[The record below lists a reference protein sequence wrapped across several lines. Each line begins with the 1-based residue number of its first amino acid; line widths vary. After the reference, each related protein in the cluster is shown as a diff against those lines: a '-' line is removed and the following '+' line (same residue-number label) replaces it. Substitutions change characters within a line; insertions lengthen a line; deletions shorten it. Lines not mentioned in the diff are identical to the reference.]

1 MLEKTKINPTFK
13 ILSAFGIILI
23 VSGHIPKG
31 GGISFLYEWFSPYS
45 FHITLFVFIAGYF
58 YKEASEEGVLRYLWH
73 KIKRLII
80 PLYLWNLFYGVF
92 DWLLTFKGFQI
103 GEPINLYNLFVVP
116 LCSGESAF
124 AFNVGGWFA
133 SALFFTEVVNL
144 LIRKL
149 FGKSNMA
156 KEIILALFYLAVGIT
171 GICLSIKG
179 YNTGLMLVITRVMFF
194 LPFFALGRVY
204 KLYLERLDDKV
215 GNVTYMLILFAI
227 QLIVLF
233 NCKQSVL
240 YTASWSKD
248 FNNGPIVPII
258 TSITGIAFWLR
269 LSKMLTPALKDSRA
283 VRLVADNTYSIMIN
297 HFLGFFLFN
306 TLQYSLRHSPIFT
319 LEFSVREYGTN
330 VWCFN
335 IPEELKPYGFI
346 YLFCGIAVP
355 VIIGVL
361 LKHIKT
367 KGKLLLSKRA
377 KNEQSDNAEADAK
390 V

>member
-1 MLEKTKINPTFK
+1 MIEKSKINPTFK

-58 YKEASEEGVLRYLWH
+58 YKETSEDGVFRYLWH

-80 PLYLWNLFYGVF
+80 PLYLWNFFYGVF

-103 GEPINLYNLFVVP
+103 GEPITLRNLFVIP

-133 SALFFTEVVNL
+133 SALFFAEVVNL
-144 LIRKL
+144 FIRKL
-149 FGKSNMA
+149 FGKNSTV
-156 KEIILALFYLAVGIT
+156 KEIILALLYFAVGIA
-171 GICLSIKG
+171 GVCLSIKG
-179 YNTGLMLVITRVMFF
+179 YNTGIMLVVTRVMFF
-194 LPFFALGRVY
+194 LPFFALGRIY
-204 KLYLERLDDKV
+204 KLYLEKYDDKI
-215 GNVTYMLILFAI
+215 GNITYMLILFAL
-227 QLIVLF
+227 QLIILF
-233 NCKQSVL
+233 NCEQSVL

-248 FNNGPIVPII
+248 FNNGPIVPFL

-269 LSKMLTPALKDSRA
+269 ISKMLTPALKDSRA

-297 HFLGFFLFN
+297 HFLGFFIFN
-306 TLQYSLRHSPIFT
+306 SFQYSLRHSEIFT
-319 LEFSVREYGTN
+319 LEFKVREYGTN
-330 VWCFN
+330 VWYFN
-335 IPEELKPYGFI
+335 IPENLKPYGFI
-346 YLFCGIAVP
+346 YLFMGVAVS
-355 VIIGVL
+355 VLIGVL
-361 LKHIKT
+361 LKHIKA
-367 KGKLLLSKRA
+367 KALLLYGRLKEKKENA
-377 KNEQSDNAEADAK
+377 KESTK